1 MFIIPLKNI
10 DSDVPLERFIIQHY
24 ELEDKDIA
32 EHDIK
37 KILDSSKCLLV
48 FDGYDEYKKGTNP
61 AIDEA
66 ISGQNCHSF
75 VLITSRQDYTKKK
88 DRKKLGEIQINGLSD
103 KNIKKCIDRY
113 FDKDQVSQQGTTSED
128 RAQTKAKGEE
138 FIKDVKKQS
147 IYGLLRIPI
156 LLLML
161 SILFV
166 ETGSLPKK
174 RTAIIWDIIKIYIKR
189 AEEKGH
195 SIENRDKLRFD
206 LGKLSYAASQRDT
219 HQLLIKKV

>member
-1 MFIIPLKNI
+1 MIPLKNI

-48 FDGYDEYKKGTNP
+48 FGGYDEYNKGTNP
-61 AIDEA
+61 AIDDA
-66 ISGQNCHSF
+66 ISGQNGHSF
-75 VLITSRQDYTKKK
+75 VLITSRPDYMNKK

-103 KNIKKCIDRY
+103 ESMKECIDRY
-113 FDKDQVSQQGTTSED
+113 FDKDQLSQQGATNED

-138 FIKDVKKQS
+138 FINGVKKQS

-156 LLLML
+156 LFLML
-161 SILFV
+161 SVLFV
-166 ETGSLPKK
+166 ETGSLREK
-174 RTAIIWDIIKIYIKR
+174 RTEIIWDIIQIYIKR

-195 SIENRDKLRFD
+195 LIENRDELRCD
-206 LGKLSYAASQRDT
+206 LGKLPYAASQRDT